1 LPLAPA
7 TFSCFISILIWYF
20 FLPAK
25 ILYVAITA
33 ALFVIGIYV
42 SDDLAKTWGK
52 DPRRIVVDEY
62 ASMLIPL
69 FFTPLRILPLVIT
82 FLLFRLFD
90 IVKPPPIRHLE
101 DLRGGWGIMLDDLLA
116 AIYTTVIILIL
127 KTFANIY

>member
-1 LPLAPA
+1 MAPA
-7 TFSCFISILIWYF
+7 TFSCLISIIIWY
-20 FLPAK
+20 LLAPAK
-25 ILYVAITA
+25 IPYVAITA
-33 ALFVIGIYV
+33 ALFVIGICV

-62 ASMLIPL
+62 ASILIPL
-69 FFTPLRILPLVIT
+69 FFTPVRILPLVIT

-116 AIYTTVIILIL
+116 AIYTTVIIFIL
-127 KTFANIY
+127 KLSAVIY